1 MEVFDYTALGADG
14 RAVTGRLEAPDRRA
28 AARRLQEAGQ
38 FPMEL
43 RSGTATSTVTAAAA
57 PDDRPLKGRE
67 LARLARSLALLLG
80 AGLPLDAAIEALAE
94 SERSSAPRALL
105 RALLAALRSGSRF
118 SAALAARPRAI
129 PRFFV
134 AAVAAAEG
142 TGQLPNVLDR
152 LAQELLRT
160 EHLQERLRAGLT
172 YPAVVLVMAALAIGV
187 LVSVVLPALEPLFS
201 AAGGRLPASTRAMLD
216 AAAWLREAGAP
227 SLAALLALLLL
238 ARRALAAAEAR
249 RWRDAR
255 LLRLPLLGP
264 LAWRSATARFARPLA
279 MLLSAGVPLPE
290 ALGHAAAATG
300 NAAVGAGLL
309 RAGARLAAGER
320 FAAALAKEAALPRL
334 AITLIDVGEEGG
346 RLREMLEE
354 VALIHEEEAERAT
367 ERLLVLLV
375 PGVTLLLGGVVAG
388 IVLATLDAILG
399 ANAAALGG
407 GGG

>member
-67 LARLARSLALLLG
+67 LARLAHSLALLLG

-142 TGQLPNVLDR
+142 TGQLQNVLDR

-238 ARRALAAAEAR
+238 VRRALAAAR